1 MQFNQLKRREFITL
15 LSGAAAAWPLAA
27 RAQQPVRLPRIGI
40 LWPNPRAAS
49 GHFVDAFLQGLRE
62 LGYVDGH
69 NVIIEYR
76 SAEGRAERLP
86 EVAAELVNL
95 PVDVIQTATSPTIR
109 AAQHA
114 TRTIPI
120 VMGNSQDPVSEGFV
134 ASLARPGGN
143 ITGQTLFSP
152 DLAAKRLQLLKDLVP
167 GRTRIAVLWHSDD
180 PALALALREML
191 AAAQSLRLELRPLGL
206 RGPNDFEIALRT
218 ASQEGVGALIIVED
232 NLTFRYRAEIVRL
245 VNSSRLPAIY
255 GLRDYAEAG
264 GLIAY
269 GPNLTQMYRRSATF
283 VDKILKGARPAD
295 LPVEQPARFDLL
307 INLKTAKAVG
317 LDIPA
322 TLLAI
327 ADEVI
332 E

>member
-1 MQFNQLKRREFITL
+1 MRRREFIML
-15 LSGAAAAWPLAA
+15 LGGAAAWPLAA
-27 RAQQPVRLPRIGI
+27 RAQQPAKLPRVGI
-40 LWPNPRAAS
+40 LWPNPLAAS
-49 GHFVDAFLQGLRE
+49 GHFVDAFRQGLRE
-62 LGYVDGH
+62 LGYVDGR

-76 SAEGRAERLP
+76 SAEGRMERLP
-86 EVAAELVNL
+86 EIAAELVNL

-109 AAQHA
+109 AAQQA

-167 GRTRIAVLWHSDD
+167 GRTRIAVLWNSDD
-180 PALALALREML
+180 PALALSLREMV
-191 AAAQSLRLELRPLGL
+191 AAAQTLRLELRPLGA
-206 RGPNDFEIALRT
+206 RGPNDFETAFRT
-218 ASQEGVGALIIVED
+218 ATQEGAGALIVVED

-245 VNSSRLPAIY
+245 ASSSQMPALY

-269 GPNLTQMYRRSATF
+269 GPNLTEMYRRSATF
-283 VDKILKGARPAD
+283 VDKILKGAKPAE

-307 INLKTAKAVG
+307 INLKTAKA
-317 LDIPA
+317 LSFDIPA

-327 ADEVI
+327 ASEVI